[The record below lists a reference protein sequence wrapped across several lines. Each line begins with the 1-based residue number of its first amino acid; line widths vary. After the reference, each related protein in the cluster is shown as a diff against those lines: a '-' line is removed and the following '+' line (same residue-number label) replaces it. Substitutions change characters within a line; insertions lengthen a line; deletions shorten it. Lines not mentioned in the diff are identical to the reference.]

1 MDFKERFLEHECL
14 QDSDK
19 NKKTLYR
26 MYDVLSVENVL
37 DKLNGVLAKHFWSK
51 ELPRRI
57 DIDEHLFIGVCNAT
71 SSEEGKADFVLVDG
85 TNLLDNACIMFPTEN
100 KVNKDKNVD
109 KEMQDY
115 LVDKLVRFVN
125 NELGVSSFEN
135 SDNDGEFSFFTLNY
149 DELAEKLDD
158 LDESYTG

>member
-14 QDSDK
+14 QDEDK

-57 DIDEHLFIGVCNAT
+57 DIDEHLFIGVCNPT
-71 SSEEGKADFVLVDG
+71 SSEEGHADFVLVDG
-85 TNLLDNACIMFPTEN
+85 TGLLDNACIMFPTEN
-100 KVNKDKNVD
+100 MVNKDKNVD

-115 LVDKLVRFVN
+115 LVDKLVRFIN
-125 NELGVSSFEN
+125 DELGVSSFEN
-135 SDNDGEFSFFTLNY
+135 SDSDGEFSFFTLNY

>member
-57 DIDEHLFIGVCNAT
+57 DIDEHLFIGACNAT
-71 SSEEGKADFVLVDG
+71 SSEEGHADFVLADG

-100 KVNKDKNVD
+100 KVDKDKNVD
-109 KEMQDY
+109 EEMQNY
-115 LVDKLVRFVN
+115 LVSKLVRFMKK
-125 NELGVSSFEN
+125 ELAVSSFEN

-149 DELAEKLDD
+149 DELAEKLDN
-158 LDESYTG
+158 LDESYTV

>member
-71 SSEEGKADFVLVDG
+71 SSEEGHADFVLADG

-100 KVNKDKNVD
+100 TVNKDKNVD
-109 KEMQDY
+109 KELQDY

-125 NELGVSSFEN
+125 DELGVSSFEN

>member
-14 QDSDK
+14 QDNDK

-37 DKLNGVLAKHFWSK
+37 DNLIGVLAKHFWSK

-71 SSEEGKADFVLVDG
+71 SSEEGHADFVLVDG
-85 TNLLDNACIMFPTEN
+85 T
-100 KVNKDKNVD
+100 
-109 KEMQDY
+109 
-115 LVDKLVRFVN
+115 
-125 NELGVSSFEN
+125 
-135 SDNDGEFSFFTLNY
+135 
-149 DELAEKLDD
+149 
-158 LDESYTG
+158 

>member
-1 MDFKERFLEHECL
+1 MDFKEKFLEHECL

-71 SSEEGKADFVLVDG
+71 SSEEGHADFVLVDG
-85 TNLLDNACIMFPTEN
+85 TKLLDNACIMFPTEN
-100 KVNKDKNVD
+100 MVNTDKNVD

-115 LVDKLVRFVN
+115 LVDKLVRFIN
-125 NELGVSSFEN
+125 DELGVSSFEN
-135 SDNDGEFSFFTLNY
+135 SDSDGEFSFFTLNY

>member
-109 KEMQDY
+109 KELQDY
-115 LVDKLVRFVN
+115 LVGKLVKFIN

>member
-1 MDFKERFLEHECL
+1 MGFKERFLEHECL

-57 DIDEHLFIGVCNAT
+57 DIDEHLF
-71 SSEEGKADFVLVDG
+71 
-85 TNLLDNACIMFPTEN
+85 M
-100 KVNKDKNVD
+100 
-109 KEMQDY
+109 
-115 LVDKLVRFVN
+115 
-125 NELGVSSFEN
+125 
-135 SDNDGEFSFFTLNY
+135 
-149 DELAEKLDD
+149 EK
-158 LDESYTG
+158 